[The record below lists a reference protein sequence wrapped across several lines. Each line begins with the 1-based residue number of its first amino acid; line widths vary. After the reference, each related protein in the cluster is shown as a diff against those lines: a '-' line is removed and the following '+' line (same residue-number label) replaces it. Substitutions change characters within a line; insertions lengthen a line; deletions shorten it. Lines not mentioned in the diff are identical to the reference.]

1 MMKQKKTP
9 EVFIFGGLL
18 NFWVGFLNLHSHT
31 LDANID
37 LFENFIENFIEIEVK
52 LKRSSKDDFIELYE
66 INFIS

>member
-52 LKRSSKDDFIELYE
+52 LKKTSKDDFIELH
-66 INFIS
+66 

>member
-52 LKRSSKDDFIELYE
+52 LKRSSKDDFIELH
-66 INFIS
+66 

>member
-52 LKRSSKDDFIELYE
+52 LKRTSKDDFIELH
-66 INFIS
+66 

>member
-31 LDANID
+31 FDANID

-52 LKRSSKDDFIELYE
+52 LKRTSKDDFIELH
-66 INFIS
+66 